1 MNMADLKNLSF
12 DNIGS
17 WPVPIRV
24 AVGILV
30 FSLLLGLGYWQD
42 ISVLQDTLAKAERA
56 ELDLRQTFEAKQR
69 KAVNLSALKDQLEDI
84 KQTFG
89 DLLKRLPNKT
99 EVAALLV
106 DISQQGLA
114 AGLEFE
120 LFKPGVEVPTDFY
133 VELPIQIRVVGDYHA
148 FGKFISGTSDLPR
161 IVTNHNIHISS
172 KVDDP
177 RLTLETTAKTYRYM
191 DEDEEAAEAERLAKP
206 AKGAKGNKNAAKGG
220 KKAPG
225 KK

>member
-1 MNMADLKNLSF
+1 MNMADLKSLSI

-17 WPVPIRV
+17 WPVPIRAAV
-24 AVGILV
+24 AVMV
-30 FSLLLGLGYWQD
+30 FCLLLGLGYWQD
-42 ISVLQDTLAKAERA
+42 LSVLQETLATAERT
-56 ELDLRQTFEAKQR
+56 EVDLRQTFEAKQR
-69 KAVNLSALKDQLEDI
+69 KAVNLTALKDQLEDI

-120 LFKPGVEVPTDFY
+120 LFKPGAEIPTDFY

-148 FGKFISGTSDLPR
+148 FGKFISGMSDLPR
-161 IVTNHNIHISS
+161 IVTNHNLHIFSPTAS
-172 KVDDP
+172 DTK
-177 RLTLETTAKTYRYM
+177 LTLETTAKTYRYM
-191 DEDEEAAEAERLAKP
+191 DDDEEAAEAERL
-206 AKGAKGNKNAAKGG
+206 KNATKDNNQAPR
-220 KKAPG
+220 KK
-225 KK
+225 

>member
-1 MNMADLKNLSF
+1 MKLADLNNLTL

-17 WPVPIRV
+17 WPWPVRV
-24 AVGILV
+24 VVAILV
-30 FSLLLGLGYWQD
+30 FSLILGLGYWQD
-42 ISVLQDTLAKAERA
+42 ISTQEEELAKAQNTEV
-56 ELDLRQTFEAKQR
+56 ELKQTFEAKQK
-69 KAVNLSALKDQLEDI
+69 KAVNLAALKDQLEDI

-120 LFKPGVEVPTDFY
+120 LFKPGGEVPTDFY
-133 VELPIQIRVVGDYHA
+133 VELPIQIQVTGDFHA
-148 FGKFISGTSDLPR
+148 FGRFISGMSDLPR

-172 KVDDP
+172 RQSGAK
-177 RLTLETTAKTYRYM
+177 LTLETTAKTYRYM
-191 DEDEEAAEAERLAKP
+191 DEEEES
-206 AKGAKGNKNAAKGG
+206 
-220 KKAPG
+220 KKAPSNAPRA
-225 KK
+225 K